1 MNKHTPT
8 VKSKPNPMTED
19 EAVKDTILREL
30 SMDSRQSLAAM
41 ADKIGVSKTT
51 VFNALN
57 AMVNGNEIGFVPEL
71 NLDDIWRHEL
81 LHTTKW
87 MQKREFRKLNIH
99 EIGFGEYVCLVKF
112 SGKKPDE
119 EEIAAAARKSYVPQN
134 VSMLYGEYDVFMYL
148 VARNPAEMTFFVNS
162 FVKSFEKY
170 KAEVS
175 VRPIRR
181 TYGFFPMRNELIEE
195 LKLPEKYKKLLT
207 ILNTNARSHL
217 SQMADDIDK
226 NTITYLYKALLDY
239 GIIHRSTIIHRKPG
253 KNLTGLI
260 TYKIVDHTLFNK
272 NRNKWL
278 SHLVNTNNGKNASYV
293 FMADTY
299 EPYGGVILVNAADSS
314 SLESFRN
321 SLAAMKVGVEIKS
334 QILTKS
340 ILGELGIRNFDV
352 RYTQQYIT
360 LETDGLVPK
369 SRIKAQEEQSR
380 YAES

>member
-1 MNKHTPT
+1 
-8 VKSKPNPMTED
+8 
-19 EAVKDTILREL
+19 
-30 SMDSRQSLAAM
+30 
-41 ADKIGVSKTT
+41 
-51 VFNALN
+51 
-57 AMVNGNEIGFVPEL
+57 
-71 NLDDIWRHEL
+71 
-81 LHTTKW
+81 
-87 MQKREFRKLNIH
+87 
-99 EIGFGEYVCLVKF
+99 
-112 SGKKPDE
+112 
-119 EEIAAAARKSYVPQN
+119 VPQN

-380 YAES
+380 YADF